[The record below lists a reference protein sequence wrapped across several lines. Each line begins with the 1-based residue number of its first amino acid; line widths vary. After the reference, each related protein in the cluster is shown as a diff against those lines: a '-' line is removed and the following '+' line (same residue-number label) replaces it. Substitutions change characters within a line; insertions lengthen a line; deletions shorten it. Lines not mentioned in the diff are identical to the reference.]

1 MIIEER
7 ESQLKKPKKRTM
19 EVPVREREREIGR
32 KQHAQEGPINKCR

>member
-19 EVPVREREREIGR
+19 EVPVRERERERSAENNTR
-32 KQHAQEGPINKCR
+32 KRGP